1 MELTGEYAPGTWD
14 MSVKQVETYE
24 SSGGTKGTTI
34 MGKPVVIVT
43 MRGARSGKIR
53 KTPLM
58 RVEHGGSYAIVASV
72 GGRPSN
78 PDWYHN
84 IVADPEVLLQDGPDR
99 RAYTAHLATGDERR
113 VWWDRAVEAFP
124 TYADYQRKVTREIP
138 VFVLDPA

>member
-1 MELTGEYAPGTWD
+1 
-14 MSVKQVETYE
+14 MSVKQVEAYE

-34 MGKPVVIVT
+34 MGKPVVVVT
-43 MRGARSGKIR
+43 MRGAKSGKIR

-58 RVEHGGSYAIVASV
+58 RVEHDGSYALVASV
-72 GGRPSN
+72 GARPSN

-84 IVADPEVLLQDGPDR
+84 LVAHTDVMLQDGPVR
-99 RAYTAHLATGDERR
+99 RAYTVRLATGEERR
-113 VWWDRAVEAFP
+113 VWWDRAVAAFP

>member
-1 MELTGEYAPGTWD
+1 MELTGEYVPGTWD

-24 SSGGTKGTTI
+24 ASGGTKGTTI
-34 MGKPVVIVT
+34 MGKPVVVVT
-43 MRGARSGKIR
+43 MRGAKSGKIR

-58 RVEHGGSYAIVASV
+58 RVEHGGSYALVASV

-124 TYADYQRKVTREIP
+124 MYADYQRKVTREIP